1 MTDIDYCGRNQ
12 TQETSADEGIV
23 FRGFFSFLA
32 KNSGGSVLHAKKK
45 GKSVYFD
52 AIKLKTE
59 NKTPHLNHMDIVWY
73 LFLSEKKEKKKKNTF

>member
-12 TQETSADEGIV
+12 SQETSADDGIV

-32 KNSGGSVLHAKKK
+32 KTLEEVCYMLKKK

-52 AIKLKTE
+52 ASKLKTE
-59 NKTPHLNHMDIVWY
+59 NKTPHLNHMDIVRY
-73 LFLSEKKEKKKKNTF
+73 LFLSEKKEKKKKNTL